1 MGSDVGRN
9 TMLGKVGVVKIIVS
23 KDDKRR
29 EHSGVTEKNG
39 VRLAVFL

>member
-9 TMLGKVGVVKIIVS
+9 AMLGEVGVVKIIVS
-23 KDDKRR
+23 KADKRR

-39 VRLAVFL
+39 VHLAVLV